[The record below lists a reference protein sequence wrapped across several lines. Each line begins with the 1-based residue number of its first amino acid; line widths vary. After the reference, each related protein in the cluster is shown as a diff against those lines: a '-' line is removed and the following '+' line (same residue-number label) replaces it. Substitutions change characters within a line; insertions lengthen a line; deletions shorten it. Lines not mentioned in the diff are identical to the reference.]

1 MDYDDAKARCQWL
14 DPIVVISGGFDPVH
28 KGHTSMFRAA
38 AEHGK
43 VHVLLNSDDW
53 LARKKG
59 APFLPFST
67 RVDILQ
73 NMSFIHR
80 IHQVDDRDDTV
91 QAGLRDLRAH
101 YPYNTMY
108 FANGGDRKVTNT
120 PEMLTCAELNINLL
134 WAVGGEKV
142 ESSSALLSKY
152 EHRHSIKNLVSR
164 EWGTYEILRSGE
176 NWLTKILT
184 VDPEK
189 SISLQKHEYRSEE
202 WLVLEG
208 YGYYADS
215 AQDYYATRMYPGL
228 KLYIPSDTWHWVRNS
243 EKEMPLL
250 ILETWLGETLK
261 ESDIERKEDE
271 SEIIILE

>member
-1 MDYDDAKARCQWL
+1 MDYDDAKARSQWL

-28 KGHTSMFRAA
+28 KGHTSLFRAA

-67 RVDILQ
+67 REDILK

-80 IHQVDDRDDTV
+80 VYQVDDRDDTV
-91 QAGLRDLRAH
+91 CYGLRDLRRQ
-101 YPYNTMY
+101 YPNTKIS
-108 FANGGDRKVTNT
+108 FANGGDRKITNT
-120 PEMLTCAELNINLL
+120 PEMMTCAEQGIDLL

-142 ESSSALLSKY
+142 DSSSALLSKY
-152 EHRHSIKNLVSR
+152 GHRHGIKNLVSR
-164 EWGTYEILRSGE
+164 KWGTYEILGSGE

-184 VDPEK
+184 IKPEK

-228 KLYIPSDTWHWVRNS
+228 KLFIPNDTWHWVRNS
-243 EKEMPLL
+243 EREMPLL